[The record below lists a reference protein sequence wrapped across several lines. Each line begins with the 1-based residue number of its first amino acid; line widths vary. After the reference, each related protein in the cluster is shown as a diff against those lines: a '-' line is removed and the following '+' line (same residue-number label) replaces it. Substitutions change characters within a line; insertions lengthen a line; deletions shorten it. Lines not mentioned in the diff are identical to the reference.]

1 MHSSQGK
8 GLIWLLI
15 YLNNSPVFN
24 PHQEIISEIIIIGN
38 TRSLIYICFYW
49 QDMDNNTVYSN
60 ANMWQV
66 FWNPAQNFSARNLE
80 TFGTSP
86 VVIIANL

>member
-24 PHQEIISEIIIIGN
+24 PHQKIISEIIIIGN
-38 TRSLIYICFYW
+38 TSSLIYICFYW

-66 FWNPAQNFSARNLE
+66 FWNLAQNFSARRIWKHLE
-80 TFGTSP
+80 HHQW
-86 VVIIANL
+86 